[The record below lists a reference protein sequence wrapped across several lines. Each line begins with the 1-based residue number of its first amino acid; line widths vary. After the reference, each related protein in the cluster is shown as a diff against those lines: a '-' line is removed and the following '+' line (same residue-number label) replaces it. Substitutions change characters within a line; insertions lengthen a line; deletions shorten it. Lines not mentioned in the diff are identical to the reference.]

1 MWSEII
7 SKFQNEN
14 KFILDINNEL
24 HLSYYI
30 RGLLSDNYIFFIDEG
45 AHSRR
50 ALIIKDKKSDINID
64 KNKFI
69 YWYMF
74 TRFHELI
81 NEEENII
88 KDFNELKG
96 KIIPVID
103 KLKIPEL
110 KDTDNEDNKKKKIDK
125 MNINSEKITKLQ
137 EHLNSEAEKNNIKI
151 NNLRNFR
158 NTYHSIDLLEK
169 FLNNIQIILK
179 NE

>member
-14 KFILDINNEL
+14 KIVLDINNEL

-30 RGLLSDNYIFFIDEG
+30 KGLLSDNYIFSINEG
-45 AHSRR
+45 S
-50 ALIIKDKKSDINID
+50 LIIKDKKSDIDIN

-88 KDFNELKG
+88 KDFNELKE
-96 KIIPVID
+96 KIIPVIE

-110 KDTDNEDNKKKKIDK
+110 KDTDNEDKKKKKIDK

-158 NTYHSIDLLEK
+158 NTYHSIDLLDK
-169 FLNNIQIILK
+169 FLNNIQIILE